1 MTKKTHITEAERKSM
16 RKYDIVLDLQVCV
29 ARMKDIFIIG
39 NKGSCHVILSLSLL
53 ELSELSY

>member
-1 MTKKTHITEAERKSM
+1 MTLF
-16 RKYDIVLDLQVCV
+16 LDLQVCV

-53 ELSELSY
+53 QLSELSYGQRVDDLKRSYNTSCI

>member
-1 MTKKTHITEAERKSM
+1 M
-16 RKYDIVLDLQVCV
+16 

-53 ELSELSY
+53 GLSELAYGQKVDDLKRSCDTSCI

>member
-1 MTKKTHITEAERKSM
+1 M
-16 RKYDIVLDLQVCV
+16 

-53 ELSELSY
+53 GLRELSYGEKTDDLERSCDTRCI